1 MKITNM
7 RLVNIANTLEYY
19 MKKKLPQKI
28 SYAITKNMI
37 VVSSEYKIYNEQLQK
52 LFADFDEHIEKDEE
66 GNMKVNGNGIPLVDK
81 SVSEDF
87 YKELSDLLNIVVDV
101 NFYYIDQEVFDYEDN
116 DRYDPLS
123 AADIINLQAI
133 ICKPEENKKEKD

>member
-28 SYAITKNMI
+28 SYAITKNMM

-52 LFADFDEHIEKDEE
+52 LFSDFNEHIEKDEE

-81 SVSEDF
+81 SVSADF

-116 DRYDPLS
+116 NRYDPLS

-133 ICKPEENKKEKD
+133 ICKSEESKEEKD